1 MKLIAVLL
9 ALLIAALPV
18 PASACAAVAGD
29 GAAVAAGQAD
39 DGGGGAGHDCCPGGE
54 DEASDDGA
62 PGCDGSDHCNR
73 CMAPG
78 GVPSAQFAL
87 LEVERPQSAFA
98 ALAADL
104 FPSHDGPPFRPPIS

>member
-18 PASACAAVAGD
+18 PASACASVAGD
-29 GAAVAAGQAD
+29 GAAFAAAQAD
-39 DGGGGAGHDCCPGGE
+39 DGGAAGHDCCPGG
-54 DEASDDGA
+54 DDGAADDGA

-78 GVPSAQFAL
+78 GVLTAQFAL
-87 LEVERPQSAFA
+87 LEVERPQSVFA
-98 ALAADL
+98 ALTADL